1 MCQAVFI
8 LCLVCGVATAWL
20 AQPYVHNNSDAKT
33 TIVTVLTV
41 LAGFMIAIITVL
53 GDPAYIPDG
62 SWRTVE
68 IRRDNIENKII
79 RHAWLFVLY
88 LISIAVLFVGIIV
101 SKIPRS
107 DVWQPIHSSWKL
119 IEKAI
124 DWTYIVA
131 GVTSFMLSFTLPF
144 SLRKIQM
151 ERLRIEAERRK
162 HEAAQT
168 EKRIV
173 A

>member
-1 MCQAVFI
+1 MRHVVFI
-8 LCLVCGVATAWL
+8 LCLACGVATAWL
-20 AQPYVHNNSDAKT
+20 AQPYVHDNSDAKT

-53 GDPAYIPDG
+53 GDPASIPDG
-62 SWRTVE
+62 SWRAVE
-68 IRRDNIENKII
+68 VRRDNIESKII

-88 LISIAVLFVGIIV
+88 LISIAFLFVGIIV
-101 SKIPRS
+101 SKIPQNN
-107 DVWQPIHSSWKL
+107 VWQPIQDIWGL
-119 IEKAI
+119 VEKTI
-124 DWTYIVA
+124 DWIYIGA

-162 HEAAQT
+162 AEAAQT

-173 A
+173 T